1 MTASPKKKAA
11 KEIIIDDQFCKGCN
25 LCIEIC
31 PRNVFSRSNKR
42 SRAGYSMPQAAD
54 PGKCSVCFLCEMT
67 CPDLAITVIEENP

>member
-1 MTASPKKKAA
+1 MTAFPKKKAV

-31 PRNVFSRSNKR
+31 PRKVFTGSSKR
-42 SRAGYSMPQAAD
+42 SRAGYSMPQAEV

-67 CPDLAITVIEENP
+67 CPDLAITVVEENP

>member
-1 MTASPKKKAA
+1 MKASPRKKAV

-25 LCIEIC
+25 LCIEVC
-31 PRNVFSRSNKR
+31 PRKVFTGSHKR
-42 SRAGYSMPQAAD
+42 SRAGYSMPQASD